1 MANYQYNP
9 NANLYEGYSMNPDQF
24 AEAQYL
30 YPNQYP
36 KSYGMMSPAPAQ
48 ESFANYGA
56 QMGQHYEDGLA
67 AAQEAVPSEGQ
78 MPDFGSQAYQQMMGH
93 AAPANAS
100 QTLPK
105 FNPASGADWARGL
118 GLFAKG
124 AILGAP
130 KQAGPAPANPQSN
143 SGKDV
148 SKESTYNQGDYW
160 GWLFNS

>member
-1 MANYQYNP
+1 MANYQYDPRQNI
-9 NANLYEGYSMNPDQF
+9 YEGYSMNPDQF

-30 YPNQYP
+30 YPEQYP
-36 KSYGMMSPAPAQ
+36 QSRNNGLTPT
-48 ESFANYGA
+48 FGNYDQL
-56 QMGQHYEDGLA
+56 QMGQHYQDGLA
-67 AAQEAVPSEGQ
+67 AAQESVPSEGQ
-78 MPDFGSQAYQQMMGH
+78 MPDFGSQAYQQMMNH

-124 AILGAP
+124 ALLGAP